1 VTIAPLLAVAVIAGL
16 VYWFPVRAWYR
27 RSDARRI
34 EALRAMSGDT
44 VILTPDY
51 ESTLA
56 ISVNASAPQVWEALL
71 RVGHATRLPIRTIH
85 PARALVA
92 RGRTARR
99 EWTWQFELSPLDER
113 RTRLILR
120 DCARTTSPL
129 PSWLF
134 LAIPRAI
141 SFISTRKTLLDV
153 KLAAE
158 HSARA

>member
-1 VTIAPLLAVAVIAGL
+1 VELGTLVAVVVVAGL
-16 VYWFPVRAWYR
+16 VSWFPIRAWYR
-27 RSDARRI
+27 RSDARHI

-56 ISVNASAPQVWEALL
+56 ISVDAPATQVWEALL
-71 RVGHATRLPIRTIH
+71 RVGSATHLPIKAID

-92 RGRTARR
+92 RGRTPRR
-99 EWTWQFELSPLDER
+99 EWAWQFELSPLNEH

-120 DCARTTSPL
+120 DCARATSTL
-129 PSWLF
+129 PSWLL
-134 LAIPRAI
+134 LAIPRAV
-141 SFISTRKTLLDV
+141 SFVTTRKTLLDV

-158 HSARA
+158 HS